1 MITIPDTFLLQTTE
15 RRVTSVRTSHRMN
28 LIFILCFLSSLTDGE
43 RIPQNADEQINK
55 HMIRQMTRKMNG
67 KSSNTTMIKQQN
79 ERERERI
86 HKLVRMR
93 ILLSIIVSSVTFVF
107 QPYYY
112 YGVRKF
118 WQNSNRL
125 EYKVCG
131 SYTVLVRQYARC
143 YPLVP
148 FQLIFFN
155 KIISWNL
162 LRLCCVP

>member
-79 ERERERI
+79 ERERE
-86 HKLVRMR
+86 KESTNQSGCVFYYQ
-93 ILLSIIVSSVTFVF
+93 LL
-107 QPYYY
+107 
-112 YGVRKF
+112 
-118 WQNSNRL
+118 
-125 EYKVCG
+125 CH
-131 SYTVLVRQYARC
+131 
-143 YPLVP
+143 
-148 FQLIFFN
+148 
-155 KIISWNL
+155 L
-162 LRLCCVP
+162 LRLFFNLIIIMGLENSGRIAIAWNTRYAGVIPFWYDNMPDVIPWFRFS